1 MARPTTASPTGS
13 LPESPPP
20 AAVVDDVAENARAE
34 ARASVAVA
42 TPEADAD
49 AVESRPAETAPKRD
63 ANAEADDPSAS
74 PAAVEPEL
82 VELMMEAM
90 REVEVVE
97 PPSTPTRE
105 DATAA
110 AAAAAEEEEEE
121 EEEAGTETGTRV
133 ERAGAG
139 GEPSS
144 SKVDAAAAVV
154 GGAAEPTDDAA
165 YDSDEDDVISVF
177 LGSPPAAARAPAKAA
192 VVAEEQVVESPPSP
206 PRDVVAAEKKSPK
219 PTTPTPTPPPPV
231 EREASPGVDVIDA
244 FLARTVS
251 PGGGNESDS
260 ADDAISEFLCSPHV
274 VNPAPAA
281 AAARLLPIRPR
292 SRGER
297 HSLRNREAS
306 PPREATPPPTTP
318 PSSARNGRSPLATL
332 PSPPPPSSPPP
343 PAKHQKSPQKTT
355 RDEWKTAVVLYVT
368 SMSTVRATKDKCER
382 ARAATRALGV
392 ANAIERDVAAACAY
406 KEELRGRLAALG
418 PGAGKGLVV
427 PYLFAGDV
435 AVAGGDD
442 LDALVCE
449 GGLEDALKALGA
461 RRGDDEENEEDEGDE
476 NAKKKACGGCGGR
489 GFVVCVKCR
498 GSMRV
503 HCVDVTRRCF
513 ACNEVGMT
521 ECVACVPAFARTAA
535 SSLASGARGAA
546 VRR

>member
-1 MARPTTASPTGS
+1 MAPCHCMAKPTTASPTGS

-20 AAVVDDVAENARAE
+20 AAIVDDVAENTRAE

-49 AVESRPAETAPKRD
+49 ADADEPRPAETAPKRG

-74 PAAVEPEL
+74 PAAVEPDL

-90 REVEVVE
+90 REVVE
-97 PPSTPTRE
+97 TSTPTRE
-105 DATAA
+105 DA
-110 AAAAAEEEEEE
+110 EEEEV
-121 EEEAGTETGTRV
+121 AGTRA
-133 ERAGAG
+133 ERARG
-139 GEPSS
+139 GGGGPSP
-144 SKVDAAAAVV
+144 SKVDAAAVV
-154 GGAAEPTDDAA
+154 DAAAAEPTDDAA

-177 LGSPPAAARAPAKAA
+177 LGSPPATARAPARVA
-192 VVAEEQVVESPPSP
+192 VVVEEEVVDSPPSP
-206 PRDVVAAEKKSPK
+206 PRDVVVAAAEKSPK
-219 PTTPTPTPPPPV
+219 PTTATPTPPA

-260 ADDAISEFLCSPHV
+260 TDDAISEFLCSPHV

-281 AAARLLPIRPR
+281 A
-292 SRGER
+292 
-297 HSLRNREAS
+297 
-306 PPREATPPPTTP
+306 PPREATPPPTPPTP
-318 PSSARNGRSPLATL
+318 TPRNGRSPLATL
-332 PSPPPPSSPPP
+332 PSPRKENTPPP
-343 PAKHQKSPQKTT
+343 PAKHKKSPQKTE

-368 SMSTVRATKDKCER
+368 SMSAVRATKDKCDR

-406 KEELRGRLAALG
+406 REELRGRLAATSG

-427 PYLFAGDV
+427 PYLFVGDV
-435 AVAGGDD
+435 AVAGGDE
-442 LDALVCE
+442 LDALVCD

-461 RRGDDEENEEDEGDE
+461 RRGDDEENGEDGDE
-476 NAKKKACGGCGGR
+476 NVNVKKKECGGCGGR
-489 GFVVCVKCR
+489 GFVVCGKCH
-498 GSMRV
+498 GSTRV

-521 ECVACVPAFARTAA
+521 ECVACVPAFARTTA
-535 SSLASGARGAA
+535 SPLASPARGAA
-546 VRR
+546 VRC